1 MYCWGGWHIILL
13 VMDSFILGSEN
24 MKFGQNI
31 KQIRKRMNMSQK
43 ELATKMEISQSYL
56 SDIESGRKNLSI
68 KTVKKLADS
77 LGLSV
82 TDLFNDDTT
91 F

>member
-1 MYCWGGWHIILL
+1 
-13 VMDSFILGSEN
+13 

-31 KQIRKRMNMSQK
+31 KQIRKQRNLTQK
-43 ELATKMEISQSYL
+43 QLADQIKISRSYL
-56 SDIESGRKNLSI
+56 SDIENGRKNLSI

>member
-1 MYCWGGWHIILL
+1 
-13 VMDSFILGSEN
+13 
-24 MKFGQNI
+24 MKFGQNL
-31 KQIRKRMNMSQK
+31 KRIRKRMNMTQE

-56 SDIESGRKNLSI
+56 SDIENGRKNLSI

-82 TDLFNDDTT
+82 NDLFNDKTT
-91 F
+91 FEEKDK

>member
-1 MYCWGGWHIILL
+1 M
-13 VMDSFILGSEN
+13 VKTSN
-24 MKFGQNI
+24 NR
-31 KQIRKRMNMSQK
+31 KQRNLTQK
-43 ELATKMEISQSYL
+43 QLANQIEISRSYL
-56 SDIESGRKNLSI
+56 SDIENRNKNPNI

>member
-1 MYCWGGWHIILL
+1 
-13 VMDSFILGSEN
+13 

-31 KQIRKRMNMSQK
+31 KQIRKQRNLTQK
-43 ELATKMEISQSYL
+43 QLADQIKISRSYL
-56 SDIESGRKNLSI
+56 SDIENGNKNPSA

>member
-1 MYCWGGWHIILL
+1 
-13 VMDSFILGSEN
+13 

-68 KTVKKLADS
+68 KTVKKLAGS

>member
-1 MYCWGGWHIILL
+1 
-13 VMDSFILGSEN
+13 

-31 KQIRKRMNMSQK
+31 KQIRKRMNITQS
-43 ELATKMEISQSYL
+43 ELATKMGISQSYL
-56 SDIESGRKNLSI
+56 SDIENGRKNPSI

>member
-1 MYCWGGWHIILL
+1 
-13 VMDSFILGSEN
+13 

-31 KQIRKRMNMSQK
+31 KQIRKRMNITRS

-56 SDIESGRKNLSI
+56 SDIENGRKNLSI
-68 KTVKKLADS
+68 KTVKKLANS

>member
-1 MYCWGGWHIILL
+1 
-13 VMDSFILGSEN
+13 
-24 MKFGQNI
+24 MK
-31 KQIRKRMNMSQK
+31 
-43 ELATKMEISQSYL
+43 ISRSYL
-56 SDIESGRKNLSI
+56 SDIENGNKNPSI

>member
-1 MYCWGGWHIILL
+1 
-13 VMDSFILGSEN
+13 

-31 KQIRKRMNMSQK
+31 KQIRMRMNMSQS
-43 ELATKMEISQSYL
+43 ELAIKMEISQSYL

-82 TDLFNDDTT
+82 TDLFNDNTT

>member
-1 MYCWGGWHIILL
+1 
-13 VMDSFILGSEN
+13 

-31 KQIRKRMNMSQK
+31 KQIRKQRNLTQK
-43 ELATKMEISQSYL
+43 QLADQIEISRSYL
-56 SDIESGRKNLSI
+56 SDIENGRKNLSI

>member
-1 MYCWGGWHIILL
+1 
-13 VMDSFILGSEN
+13 

-31 KQIRKRMNMSQK
+31 KQIRKRMNITQS
-43 ELATKMEISQSYL
+43 ELATKMGISQSYL
-56 SDIESGRKNLSI
+56 SDIENGRKNPSI

-82 TDLFNDDTT
+82 TDLFNDNTT

>member
-1 MYCWGGWHIILL
+1 
-13 VMDSFILGSEN
+13 

-31 KQIRKRMNMSQK
+31 KQIRKQRNLTQK
-43 ELATKMEISQSYL
+43 QLADQIEISQSYL

>member
-1 MYCWGGWHIILL
+1 
-13 VMDSFILGSEN
+13 

-31 KQIRKRMNMSQK
+31 KQIRMRMNMSQS
-43 ELATKMEISQSYL
+43 ELATKMEISRSYL
-56 SDIESGRKNLSI
+56 SDIENGNKNPSI
-68 KTVKKLADS
+68 NTVKKLADS

-82 TDLFNDDTT
+82 TDLFNDNTT

>member
-1 MYCWGGWHIILL
+1 
-13 VMDSFILGSEN
+13 

-31 KQIRKRMNMSQK
+31 KQIRMRMNMSQS

-82 TDLFNDDTT
+82 TDLFNDNTT

>member
-1 MYCWGGWHIILL
+1 
-13 VMDSFILGSEN
+13 MDSFILGSEK

>member
-1 MYCWGGWHIILL
+1 
-13 VMDSFILGSEN
+13 

-31 KQIRKRMNMSQK
+31 KQIRKRMNITQS

-56 SDIESGRKNLSI
+56 SDIENGRKNLSI

-82 TDLFNDDTT
+82 TDLFNDDITL
-91 F
+91 

>member
-1 MYCWGGWHIILL
+1 
-13 VMDSFILGSEN
+13 

-31 KQIRKRMNMSQK
+31 KQIRKQRNLTQK
-43 ELATKMEISQSYL
+43 QLANQIEISRSYL
-56 SDIESGRKNLSI
+56 SDIENRNKNPNI

>member
-1 MYCWGGWHIILL
+1 
-13 VMDSFILGSEN
+13 

-56 SDIESGRKNLSI
+56 SDIENGRKNLSI

-82 TDLFNDDTT
+82 NDLFNDDTT

>member
-1 MYCWGGWHIILL
+1 
-13 VMDSFILGSEN
+13 

-56 SDIESGRKNLSI
+56 SDIENGRKNLSI

>member
-1 MYCWGGWHIILL
+1 
-13 VMDSFILGSEN
+13 

-56 SDIESGRKNLSI
+56 SDIENGRKNLSI
-68 KTVKKLADS
+68 KTVKKLANS

>member
-1 MYCWGGWHIILL
+1 
-13 VMDSFILGSEN
+13 

-56 SDIESGRKNLSI
+56 SDIESGRKKPKYKNS
-68 KTVKKLADS
+68 
-77 LGLSV
+77 
-82 TDLFNDDTT
+82 
-91 F
+91 

>member
-1 MYCWGGWHIILL
+1 
-13 VMDSFILGSEN
+13 

>member
-1 MYCWGGWHIILL
+1 
-13 VMDSFILGSEN
+13 

-31 KQIRKRMNMSQK
+31 KQIRKQRNLTQK
-43 ELATKMEISQSYL
+43 QLADQIEISRSYL
-56 SDIESGRKNLSI
+56 SDIENGRKNLSI
-68 KTVKKLADS
+68 KTVKKLANS

>member
-1 MYCWGGWHIILL
+1 
-13 VMDSFILGSEN
+13 

-43 ELATKMEISQSYL
+43 ELATKMEISRSYL
-56 SDIESGRKNLSI
+56 SDIENGNKNPSI

>member
-1 MYCWGGWHIILL
+1 
-13 VMDSFILGSEN
+13 

-31 KQIRKRMNMSQK
+31 KQIRKQRNLTQK
-43 ELATKMEISQSYL
+43 QLADQIEISRSYL
-56 SDIESGRKNLSI
+56 SDIENGNKNPSI

>member
-1 MYCWGGWHIILL
+1 
-13 VMDSFILGSEN
+13 

-31 KQIRKRMNMSQK
+31 KQIRKHMNMSQK

-56 SDIESGRKNLSI
+56 SDIENGRKNLSI
-68 KTVKKLADS
+68 KTVKKLANS

>member
-1 MYCWGGWHIILL
+1 
-13 VMDSFILGSEN
+13 
-24 MKFGQNI
+24 MKFGQNL
-31 KQIRKRMNMSQK
+31 KRIRKRMNMTQE
-43 ELATKMEISQSYL
+43 ELATKMEISRSYL
-56 SDIESGRKNLSI
+56 SDIENRRTNLSI

-82 TDLFNDDTT
+82 NDLFNDDTT

>member
-1 MYCWGGWHIILL
+1 
-13 VMDSFILGSEN
+13 

-31 KQIRKRMNMSQK
+31 KQIRKRMNITQS
-43 ELATKMEISQSYL
+43 ELATKIKISRSYL
-56 SDIESGRKNLSI
+56 SDIENGNKNPSI